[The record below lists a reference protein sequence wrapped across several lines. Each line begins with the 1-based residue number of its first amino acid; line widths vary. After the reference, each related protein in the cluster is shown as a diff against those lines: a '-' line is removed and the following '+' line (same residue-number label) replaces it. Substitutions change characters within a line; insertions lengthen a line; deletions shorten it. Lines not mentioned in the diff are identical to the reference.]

1 MLSSFSF
8 LNSLFFLSYCTS
20 IRTHTHS
27 LTHTYTYIL
36 TRTPPHSYCRLCA
49 ARDMSL
55 SMSSGAET
63 DPRSNG
69 EDETVGEM
77 DVVLESTPS
86 GEVISSTQRHKNSS
100 SKPPY
105 QAFLGQLYALIE
117 GAIDSN
123 RLVCTHIN
131 TFTHSA
137 SPPPSFDLTFSTTFT
152 FLFPDF
158 ISFCLPHT
166 PLLPS
171 FLPPSLPLSLLPSYP
186 PSLPLSLSL
195 PFTTPLSNPPIK
207 LLLL

>member
-1 MLSSFSF
+1 MKAFFTFPPDIYLLISLTLLFHSIALFPLLNFYHMESSSYVLLSHF
-8 LNSLFFLSYCTS
+8 LTLFFFSRIARPYIRTHILSCILTH
-20 IRTHTHS
+20 THTHS
-27 LTHTYTYIL
+27 YIQILTFSYTHTHTYSQS
-36 TRTPPHSYCRLCA
+36 HCRLCA

-123 RLVCTHIN
+123 RLVCTHVN
-131 TFTHSA
+131 SFT
-137 SPPPSFDLTFSTTFT
+137 P
-152 FLFPDF
+152 
-158 ISFCLPHT
+158 
-166 PLLPS
+166 
-171 FLPPSLPLSLLPSYP
+171 SLLPP
-186 PSLPLSLSL
+186 PPPLLS
-195 PFTTPLSNPPIK
+195 FF
-207 LLLL
+207 

>member
-1 MLSSFSF
+1 MCTFMSFFLLLLSHFLRIFLSSLISSDFF
-8 LNSLFFLSYCTS
+8 YEIRHKFFLFFLTSYVGPHLYIFLYCTY
-20 IRTHTHS
+20 IHRHIHTHILTHTHQHIHTFTHTHT
-27 LTHTYTYIL
+27 LTHTQT
-36 TRTPPHSYCRLCA
+36 YCRLCA

-123 RLVCTHIN
+123 RLVCTHVN
-131 TFTHSA
+131 PFA
-137 SPPPSFDLTFSTTFT
+137 LSPPSISLFLIHLLFYSP
-152 FLFPDF
+152 FLFLPTLLF
-158 ISFCLPHT
+158 IYL
-166 PLLPS
+166 
-171 FLPPSLPLSLLPSYP
+171 
-186 PSLPLSLSL
+186 
-195 PFTTPLSNPPIK
+195 
-207 LLLL
+207 